1 MADHPHRLDPPIKA
15 VIDATNAG
23 NGKAFAAAFANDAT
37 INDWGEVHAGRNQIG
52 KWDREHNSGT
62 RPKLEVTGVSRLGG
76 EILVLLRITRGE
88 ETETGTWSFRLSG
101 KQVASLEI
109 G

>member
-1 MADHPHRLDPPIKA
+1 MADQQPRLDPPIKA

-37 INDWGEVHAGRNQIG
+37 VNDWGEVHAGRNQIAA
-52 KWDREHNSGT
+52 WDREHNTGK
-62 RPKLEVTGVSRLGG
+62 RPKLTVTGISRLGG
-76 EILVLLRITRGE
+76 EILVLLKIDRDGE
-88 ETETGTWSFRLSG
+88 IETGTWSFRLKG
-101 KQVASLEI
+101 NQVVSLDI